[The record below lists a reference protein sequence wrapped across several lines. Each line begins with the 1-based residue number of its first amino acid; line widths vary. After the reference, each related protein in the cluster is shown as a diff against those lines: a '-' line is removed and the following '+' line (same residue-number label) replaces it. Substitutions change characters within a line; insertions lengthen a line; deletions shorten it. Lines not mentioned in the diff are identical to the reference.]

1 MGDCRA
7 SESQA
12 QTAASSLARRGTQ
25 KKVHEVKGHR
35 FAAQLFKQPTFCS
48 HCAGF
53 IWGLGKQGYQ
63 CQLCRFAVH
72 KRCHELVALPCR
84 GAGEGPDAD
93 DAKNKHKFKVHSYR
107 RPTFCQHCGSLL
119 YGLIRQG
126 MKCEACSMNV
136 HRRCEAKVPG
146 LCEVDHTKK
155 RSSSTRS

>member
-1 MGDCRA
+1 MEDSRA

-72 KRCHELVALPCR
+72 KRCHELVARPCR
-84 GAGEGPDAD
+84 GTGEGPDAD

-146 LCEVDHTKK
+146 TCAVDHTKK